1 MNDSLFQIKNL
12 KQYFSNKKSTVKA
25 VDDVSFEI
33 KKGETFSIVG
43 ESGCG
48 KTTCARAV
56 LGIYKPTDGVI
67 LWNNKDISKLSKSE
81 KAEFRS
87 KNQMIFQ
94 DPYSSLDPRM
104 TVSTII
110 EEGLKSNFSLS
121 KNDRVK
127 IIAEILDT
135 VGLGSDYASRF
146 PHELSGGQR
155 QRVGIARALVMNP
168 EFLVLDEPIA
178 ALDVSIGTQIINLLM
193 ELQKEKGLTYLMIS
207 HDLGMVQN
215 ISDKVA
221 VMYLGNIVE
230 LANSDDLFSNPQHPY
245 TKALLSAVP
254 SLDPTDNWLKN
265 RIKLQ
270 GEIPTSSNISGC
282 KFASRCPIGN
292 EKCKTN
298 SPEMKQISSSHF
310 VSCFNCN

>member
-110 EEGLKSNFSLS
+110 EEGLKNNFSLS

-282 KFASRCPIGN
+282 KFASRCPIAN

-298 SPEMKQISSSHF
+298 SPKMKQISPSHF
-310 VSCFNCN
+310 VSCFNYN

>member
-1 MNDSLFQIKNL
+1 MNDSLFQIINL
-12 KQYFSNKKSTVKA
+12 KQYFSNKKSIVKA

-48 KTTCARAV
+48 KTTCARSV

-67 LWNNKDISKLSKSE
+67 LWNDKDISKFSKGE

-104 TVSTII
+104 TVLTII
-110 EEGLKSNFSLS
+110 DEGLKSNLNLS
-121 KNDRVK
+121 KSDRVK
-127 IIAEILDT
+127 IIEKMLNA
-135 VGLGSDYASRF
+135 VGLGSEYASRF

-178 ALDVSIGTQIINLLM
+178 ALDVSVGTQIINLLM

-215 ISDKVA
+215 ISDRVA

-230 LANSDDLFSNPQHPY
+230 LANANELFSNPQHPY
-245 TKALLSAVP
+245 TKALLSSVP
-254 SLDPTDNWLKN
+254 SLDPTDNWLEN

-282 KFASRCPIGN
+282 KFASRCPIAN
-292 EKCKTN
+292 ESCKT
-298 SPEMKQISSSHF
+298 SLPAMKQLSPSHF
-310 VSCFNCN
+310 VSCCKL

>member
-1 MNDSLFQIKNL
+1 MNDSLFQIINL
-12 KQYFSNKKSTVKA
+12 KQYFSNKKSIVKA

-48 KTTCARAV
+48 KTTCARSV
-56 LGIYKPTDGVI
+56 LGIYKPTDGTI
-67 LWNNKDISKLSKSE
+67 LWNNKDISKLTKSE

-110 EEGLKSNFSLS
+110 EEGLKSNFSLQ
-121 KNDRVK
+121 KNDRIK
-127 IIAEILDT
+127 IIAEILNT

-178 ALDVSIGTQIINLLM
+178 ALDVSIGTQIINLLTQ
-193 ELQKEKGLTYLMIS
+193 LQKEKGLTYLMIS

-230 LANSDDLFSNPQHPY
+230 LASANELFSNPQHPY

-270 GEIPTSSNISGC
+270 GEIPTSSNIIGC
-282 KFASRCPIGN
+282 KFASRCPIAN
-292 EKCKTN
+292 DACRVN
-298 SPEMKQISSSHF
+298 SPATKQIAPSHF
-310 VSCFNCN
+310 VSCFKL